1 MKKGLI
7 AILICALISM
17 AIASEAIA
25 PELVISKP
33 EVFIKDKFL
42 ATSFKIQNLLGEKE
56 IKTINS
62 GFTTTI
68 RIKIELWE
76 KGKVFHDLKTTLE
89 IIQEV
94 SYDIWE
100 KIYTLRINKGNIVE
114 FNNLKDLRETLARE
128 ETVSITPLQKLDSK
142 KKYFVRVYVDVESI
156 NKKEMEEISARIN
169 GDSQGFINIREIF
182 ALLIKHRTK
191 GIKSYAQSDYFRPD
205 RLKVGNW

>member
-7 AILICALISM
+7 TILICALISIS
-17 AIASEAIA
+17 IASEAMA

-33 EVFIKDKFL
+33 MVFIKDKSL
-42 ATSFKIQNLLGEKE
+42 ATSFKIQNLLSEKE
-56 IKTINS
+56 MKTINS

-68 RIKIELWE
+68 RIKVELWE
-76 KGKVFHDLKTTLE
+76 KGRLFHNRQTTLE

-100 KIYTLRINKGNIVE
+100 KIYRLRLKGNTVE
-114 FNNLKDLRETLARE
+114 FNNPKDLKETLARQ
-128 ETVSITPLQKLDSK
+128 ETALIIPVQKLDGK

-182 ALLIKHRTK
+182 AVLVKHQSK
-191 GIKSYAQSDYFRPD
+191 GIKSYTQSDYFGPD
-205 RLKVGNW
+205 RLNRY